1 MGNQALDVATLRGR
15 TNLNVDAAALLS
27 CLSRLL
33 SAKARQNGASNK
45 GKAMSDFLSEVQSDE
60 LAECEEFQEWIDL
73 RMREATEAFDAEQE
87 DEGPE
92 QNFIEERW
100 HWND

>member
-60 LAECEEFQEWIDL
+60 LAECVDYQEWIDL
-73 RMREATEAFDAEQE
+73 RRLEAIDALDKEME
-87 DEGPE
+87 
-92 QNFIEERW
+92 NC
-100 HWND
+100 ND

>member
-1 MGNQALDVATLRGR
+1 MPPQRWGGYSLPI
-15 TNLNVDAAALLS
+15 AALT
-27 CLSRLL
+27 
-33 SAKARQNGASNK
+33 ASVSK
-45 GKAMSDFLSEVQSDE
+45 RCRTEHHTRGKQMDDFLSEVQSDE

>member
-1 MGNQALDVATLRGR
+1 MD
-15 TNLNVDAAALLS
+15 
-27 CLSRLL
+27 
-33 SAKARQNGASNK
+33 
-45 GKAMSDFLSEVQSDE
+45 DFLSEVQSDE